1 VSRPRRAGGAPALL
15 LALLAACAGPAEE
28 RAGARA
34 SDGSPAPGVSGDP
47 PRRIVSLAPSATEI
61 LFALGAGERVVG
73 VDAFS
78 DFPPEARELPRLGGL
93 LDPDLEATLRLA
105 PDLAVLVPSEAEIAR
120 ALREAGVRTLV
131 VPHEDL
137 ADVERAILA
146 IGRATGLHRR
156 AERLAAAWRDEL
168 DRARVR
174 RPDAGRPR
182 VLFVVA
188 RDAGQVA
195 SLTAAGGRT
204 YLDELIRFAGG
215 RNVLA
220 HSPVR
225 YPQVSAEGVIR
236 MHPDVI
242 VEWAP
247 APPGSAGDGAPAGSA
262 RAAEWEE
269 LPGVPAV
276 EAGRVH
282 VLHEDLWLRP
292 GPRLPE
298 ALRRLRRLVDGAAAG
313 PRPLG
318 SS

>member
-1 VSRPRRAGGAPALL
+1 VSALRRAGGAPALL
-15 LALLAACAGPAEE
+15 LALLSACAGPAED
-28 RAGARA
+28 RGAARA
-34 SDGSPAPGVSGDP
+34 SGGSPAPSASGD

-61 LFALGAGERVVG
+61 LFALGAGDRVVG

-78 DFPPEARELPRLGGL
+78 DFPPEARDLPRLGGL
-93 LDPDLEATLRLA
+93 LDPDLEAMLRLA
-105 PDLAVLVPSEAEIAR
+105 PDLAVLVPSEAEVER

-137 ADVERAILA
+137 DDVEWAVLA
-146 IGRATGLHRR
+146 IGRATGLDGR
-156 AERLAAAWRDEL
+156 AERLVAALREEL

-174 RPDAGRPR
+174 RTEAGRPR

-204 YLDELIRFAGG
+204 YLDELIRLAGG

-220 HSPVR
+220 DSPVR

-236 MHPDVI
+236 MRPDVI

-247 APPGSAGDGAPAGSA
+247 APPGPGGGAPGGSA

-282 VLHEDLWLRP
+282 LLHDDLWLRP
-292 GPRLPE
+292 GPRVPE
-298 ALRRLRRLVDGAAAG
+298 ALRRLRRIVDGAEAG
-313 PRPLG
+313 SGAVG